1 MPVSEPKIAAP
12 ESAAGTG
19 PPPAPIVGTELGPYR
34 LVSLLGSGGMGMVF
48 VGEHRML
55 GRRMAIKVL
64 LPDLA
69 SRLDIIQRFFKEA
82 KSANEIAH
90 ENIVEIFDF
99 VQQPDGLSYLV
110 MELLSGH
117 DLGIAVANEGPFKLA
132 RTLHVTRQ
140 VAAALA
146 AAHDKRIVHRDL
158 KPENI
163 FLIRRQNDPHFVKLL
178 DFGLAKVPESTTG
191 IPSSTQTGVVMGT
204 PEYMSPEQAMGV
216 PVDVR
221 SDIYSLAVVL
231 YWLISGKLPFD
242 GASFEQ
248 QRRARVSAPAP
259 PLPPVSA
266 AGEPVPPELAAL
278 VARCLARP
286 PEDRCQNGREFLQAL
301 DVLPVAASAASP
313 SLPPAPLPTTAGE
326 SPPRPRRHGR
336 WIALTG
342 LGAALALGIG
352 WVVLRAHTPAKA
364 PSRTSR
370 LAARPSAP
378 SPVPE
383 PAPRPARTSA
393 APLPPPP
400 APLPPAPLKEPMV
413 KTTRKKIGAPAKGK
427 SRHHRRSMPEGLLPF
442 PE

>member
-1 MPVSEPKIAAP
+1 M
-12 ESAAGTG
+12 
-19 PPPAPIVGTELGPYR
+19 VGTELGPYR
-34 LVSLLGSGGMGMVF
+34 LVALLGSGGMGMVF

-69 SRLDIIQRFFKEA
+69 SRLDIVQRFFKEA

-99 VQQPDGLSYLV
+99 VQQPDGISYLV

-117 DLGIAVANEGPFKLA
+117 DLGVAAANEGPFKLS
-132 RTLHVTRQ
+132 RTLRITRQ
-140 VAAALA
+140 IAAALA

-163 FLIRRQNDPHFVKLL
+163 FLIRRQNDPDFVKLL
-178 DFGLAKVPESTTG
+178 DFGLAKVPESQTG

-216 PVDVR
+216 SVDVR

-231 YWLISGKLPFD
+231 YWLVSGKLPFD

-248 QRRARVSAPAP
+248 QRRARVSSPAP
-259 PLPPVSA
+259 PLPPLSA

-286 PEDRCQNGREFLQAL
+286 PEDRCQNGREFLEAL
-301 DVLPVAASAASP
+301 EKLPVPLQSP
-313 SLPPAPLPTTAGE
+313 SLPPAPGPAAPTGSPSTAPKR
-326 SPPRPRRHGR
+326 SVPPRRRLGR
-336 WIALTG
+336 WAVVAG
-342 LGAALALGIG
+342 VAAASAAGIG
-352 WVVLRAHTPAKA
+352 WVVT
-364 PSRTSR
+364 
-370 LAARPSAP
+370 RPSAP
-378 SPVPE
+378 AK
-383 PAPRPARTSA
+383 PAAPPPRPVAQAA
-393 APLPPPP
+393 APPPPAAPVVQLPPP
-400 APLPPAPLKEPMV
+400 APLPAAPPREPLV
-413 KTTRKKIGAPAKGK
+413 RTTRKKIAAPSKAKAKRKG
-427 SRHHRRSMPEGLLPF
+427 HHGTPEPLLPF

>member
-1 MPVSEPKIAAP
+1 MAAP
-12 ESAAGTG
+12 DPPAG
-19 PPPAPIVGTELGPYR
+19 PPPAPVVGTELGPYR
-34 LVSLLGSGGMGMVF
+34 LSALLGSGGMGMVF
-48 VGEHRML
+48 IGEHRML

-69 SRLDIIQRFFKEA
+69 SRIDIIQRFFKEA

-99 VQQPDGLSYLV
+99 VQQADGLSYLV

-117 DLGIAVANEGPFKLA
+117 DLGIAVANEGPFKLK
-132 RTLHVTRQ
+132 RTLHIIRQ

-163 FLIRRQNDPHFVKLL
+163 FLIRRQNDPDFVKLL

-221 SDIYSLAVVL
+221 SDIYSLAIVL

-248 QRRARVSAPAP
+248 QRRARVSSPAP

-266 AGEPVPPELAAL
+266 AGEPVPPELVAL
-278 VARCLARP
+278 IARCLARP
-286 PEDRCQNGREFLQAL
+286 PEDRCQNGREFLAAL
-301 DVLPVAASAASP
+301 DKLPAIAETPSVPPAAPTRHATVSSPPDAVTSSAPAIRARHPGRWIALAGFGVAAAVAIGWAATRPSVPVTKPSAPSAHPVAHAVAPPPTPTPVTPA
-313 SLPPAPLPTTAGE
+313 PPAPLP
-326 SPPRPRRHGR
+326 
-336 WIALTG
+336 
-342 LGAALALGIG
+342 
-352 WVVLRAHTPAKA
+352 A
-364 PSRTSR
+364 P
-370 LAARPSAP
+370 P
-378 SPVPE
+378 SPL
-383 PAPRPARTSA
+383 PAIPAR
-393 APLPPPP
+393 
-400 APLPPAPLKEPMV
+400 EPMV
-413 KTTRKKIGAPAKGK
+413 KTTRKQIGAPPR
-427 SRHHRRSMPEGLLPF
+427 SRTRHHHHATPEPLLPF